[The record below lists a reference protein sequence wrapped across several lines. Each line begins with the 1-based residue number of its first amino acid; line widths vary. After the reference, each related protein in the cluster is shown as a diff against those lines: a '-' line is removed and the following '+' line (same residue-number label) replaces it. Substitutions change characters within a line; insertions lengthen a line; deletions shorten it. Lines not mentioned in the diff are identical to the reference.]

1 MKRTAVIV
9 LCLVAQWSFA
19 LKFGAPPVISQKGKT
34 QVQKVLLT
42 IDNILNPYPTI
53 DDCQKVFMQTTKGES
68 SDHWGVY
75 VKVGTPS
82 QFYISKSNV
91 CATSTSCDDGICF
104 VEPES
109 GKVFSPTT
117 EAQRESFPKFQYVG
131 KICATTIR
139 EKGIQNSD
147 VMLESSA
154 GSFRTMEHA
163 ALSFDEAVRKLPDA
177 KVYEYGGLILNRGDF
192 FYRTSL
198 IKGTQDSVVV
208 PYPESLQV
216 FADKDGTL
224 WTLNTKI
231 RCQFVP
237 KGKPLESRTEE
248 YENVLSIVGRWH
260 SHPQGNDIAGF
271 SGTDYDNFVKLG
283 IPSYLSDSGE
293 VLRLS
298 NTDEGPGEVMSIV
311 RTEDGGFTLAE
322 KKYEKDTRE
331 KYSAGGEGT
340 SVYLPDAVEGSK
352 VYRNPSVESGG
363 SVRHAPVTS
372 KEFYG
377 KPSGS
382 FFK

>member
-19 LKFGAPPVISQKGKT
+19 LKFGAAPVISQKGNT

-42 IDNILNPYPTI
+42 IDISNPYREI
-53 DDCQKVFMQTTKGES
+53 NDCLKVFEQTTKGES

-82 QFYISKSNV
+82 PFYISKRNV

-104 VEPES
+104 VEPSS

-117 EAQRESFPKFQYVG
+117 EAQRKSFPKFQYVG
-131 KICATTIR
+131 KICATTTR
-139 EKGIQNSD
+139 GKDKPLNLT
-147 VMLESSA
+147 LESSA
-154 GSFRTMEHA
+154 GAFSTMEHA
-163 ALSFDEAVRKLPDA
+163 VLSFDEAVRKLPDA
-177 KVYEYGGLILNRGDF
+177 KVVEYGGLILNRGYF

-198 IKGTQDSVVV
+198 IKGTQDRSVVS
-208 PYPESLQV
+208 YPKSLQV

-224 WTLNTKI
+224 WTLNTTI
-231 RCQFVP
+231 ECQFVP

-260 SHPQGNDIAGF
+260 SHPQGNDTAGF
-271 SGTDYDNFVKLG
+271 SGTDYDSFVKAG

-298 NTDEGPGEVMSIV
+298 NTDEKPGDVMSIA
-311 RTEDGGFTLAE
+311 RTEDGGFALAE
-322 KKYEKDTRE
+322 KKFEEDIRE

-340 SVYLPDAVEGSK
+340 DVYLPDAVEEP
-352 VYRNPSVESGG
+352 VLYRNPSVGSGG